1 MMRFGSFS
9 DSNPEFT
16 PGRPDRSVPVP
27 PDWATALREAA
38 AASLAKHRPGLLAV
52 DVDRVRQAASVW
64 SQMSAADRAAAHVK
78 LTSRLEAALR
88 AGIAPVTDDGATC
101 RVYRKREAA
110 ASVPPP
116 PSLAAAIQRARG
128 TVVPSTPAPVTRP
141 GESVPRPPS
150 LVPEGT
156 VLQSVHEVKGNG
168 GGERW

>member
-1 MMRFGSFS
+1 MRFGSFS
-9 DSNPEFT
+9 ESNPEFT
-16 PGRPDRSVPVP
+16 PARPDRSVPAP
-27 PDWATALREAA
+27 PDLATAIGQADRLAA
-38 AASLAKHRPGLLAV
+38 
-52 DVDRVRQAASVW
+52 DVDRVKELAAVW
-64 SQMSAADRAAAHVK
+64 SQMSASDRAAAHVK

-101 RVYRKREAA
+101 RVYRKRAAA

-128 TVVPSTPAPVTRP
+128 TVVPSTPAPVVRP

-156 VLQSVHEVKGNG
+156 VLQSVHEVKSNG